1 MRFVR
6 TILIVAAATQLVS
19 AAADTTLAVPGRVNS
34 TPWIAARGAN
44 VAVAWGAAADGK
56 GDVFVAVSRDG
67 GRTFGQPVRVNSIAG
82 EARISGEIAPRVAL
96 GPEAGSAPALTVT
109 WNAKD
114 GGTQIKTARSRD
126 GGRTFVEE
134 KSLQTKGAIGD
145 RGWQAST
152 LDATGKL
159 HTIWLDHRV
168 MAADKAAGDHSQ
180 HKGEHDGVAMAQ
192 KSGLYYAADGGVER
206 ELFKGVC
213 YCCKTALAVGP
224 KGELYAAWR
233 HVFPGNMRDMAMT
246 LSRDGGKTF
255 TPLVRVNHDGWSING
270 CPDDGPAMAVGADG
284 TVHMVWPTVKN
295 EAGVILYASSR
306 NGAAMSIPRQVPTLG
321 GPKASHPQI
330 AIDRAGGVFIAWDEV
345 IEGARRAGIV
355 ALTSSA
361 PGTVAFGKPERVAD
375 TVPSVYPVLAAVEN
389 GMIAAWTSGTPGQ
402 SVIKVRRIK

>member
-1 MRFVR
+1 MKLLK
-6 TILIVAAATQLVS
+6 TILIVAAAAQLVS
-19 AAADTTLAVPGRVNS
+19 AATDTTLAIPGRVNS
-34 TPWIAARGAN
+34 TPWIAASGAD

-67 GRTFGQPVRVNSIAG
+67 GRTFGKPVRVNSVVG
-82 EARISGEIAPRVAL
+82 DARISGEIAPRVAL
-96 GPEAGSAPALTVT
+96 VPVRGSAPAISVA

-114 GGTQIKTARSRD
+114 GATQIKTARSRD

-134 KSLQTKGAIGD
+134 KSLQAKGAIGD

-152 LDATGKL
+152 LDAAGTL

-180 HKGEHDGVAMAQ
+180 HKGEHDGVAMAR
-192 KSGLYYAADGGVER
+192 KSGLYYAADGLPER

-295 EAGVILYASSR
+295 EAGIILYANSR
-306 NGAAMSIPRQVPTLG
+306 NGAAMSMPKQVPTLG

-330 AIDRAGGVFIAWDEV
+330 AIDRAGGVMIAWDEV
-345 IEGARRAGIV
+345 LEGARRAGIV
-355 ALTSSA
+355 ALTSRG
-361 PGTVAFGKPERVAD
+361 PGGVAFGKPERIADPSPSIYPVMAAVAD
-375 TVPSVYPVLAAVEN
+375 GV
-389 GMIAAWTSGTPGQ
+389 IAAWTSGTPGQ